1 MSTIIDIAEAVKEE
15 LNGGEF
21 SQAFTAERHYQPV
34 FELKDMKTMH
44 VTVVP
49 KDIEMQLATRNSS
62 QHDCRVDV
70 AVQKKLESADLAE
83 IDGLMGLVE
92 EIAAFLCRRKL
103 ESVPNALWIK
113 TANEPIYAAEHLE
126 QFRQFTSILT
136 LTYRLL
142 S

>member
-1 MSTIIDIAEAVKEE
+1 MDIAEAVKDE
-15 LNGGEF
+15 LNGGSF
-21 SQAFTAERHYQPV
+21 SQPFTAERHYQPV

-49 KDIEMQLATRNSS
+49 KDIEMQLATRSSS
-62 QHDCRVDV
+62 QHDCRIDV
-70 AVQKKLESADLAE
+70 AIQKKLETADLAE
-83 IDGLMGLVE
+83 IDAMMDLVE

-103 ESVPNALWIK
+103 ASVVGALWIK
-113 TANEPIYAAEHLE
+113 TANEPISATEHME

>member
-1 MSTIIDIAEAVKEE
+1 MAKITDIAEAVKDE

-34 FELKDMKTMH
+34 FELKDMKTLH

-49 KDIEMQLATRNSS
+49 KDVELQLATRNTS

-70 AVQKKLESADLAE
+70 AIQKKLETTDLSE
-83 IDGLMGLVE
+83 IDELMGLVE
-92 EIAAFLCRRKL
+92 EIMTYLSRRKL
-103 ESVPNALWIK
+103 SSVPNALWIR

-126 QFRQFTSILT
+126 QFRQFTSIVT
-136 LTYRLL
+136 LTYRLIA
-142 S
+142 